1 MDRVATDNGLLSVA
15 PWNPACGDTGPPVRE
30 AAPLSVASPAE
41 GKLSWCRPGSPSA
54 PRATASSTRP
64 ARPTPAAPTPSPS
77 TTVDQLGDAR
87 PLADVADDEIGET
100 LETLWG
106 DAAVNTW
113 NARRAAVASWLAWC
127 RELGHTAPA
136 VPAWVKRSTPPDSA
150 TPVHSRTAIDRLIAR
165 RDIDIREKTLW
176 RMLYETCA
184 RTEELL
190 QVNIEDFD
198 LAGRCAPVKSKG
210 AKPRT
215 RRRGATHHEY
225 AHELVYWDAGTARLL
240 PRLIKD
246 RTSGPLFVTHRRPGP
261 GKAAADRDICPDTG
275 RARLSYGQARALLDA
290 ATATG
295 GPGTGWDLHEL
306 RHSGLTHLGE
316 AGASLVELMAKSR
329 HRKPEN
335 LRRYFKPSPQA
346 MRGITSLIGPGADR
360 R

>member
-1 MDRVATDNGLLSVA
+1 MESGLWRHRSAGARSGPVICRKPGRREIVVVSSGITVRAAGDRFLD
-15 PWNPACGDTGPPVRE
+15 
-30 AAPLSVASPAE
+30 
-41 GKLSWCRPGSPSA
+41 
-54 PRATASSTRP
+54 STR
-64 ARPTPAAPTPSPS
+64 AANTRRAYAIAVDK
-77 TTVDQLGDAR
+77 TVDQLGDAR

-127 RELGHTAPA
+127 REHGHTAPA

-190 QVNIEDFD
+190 QVNIEDLD

>member
-1 MDRVATDNGLLSVA
+1 MLPSGITVRAA
-15 PWNPACGDTGPPVRE
+15 GDSF
-30 AAPLSVASPAE
+30 LDSI
-41 GKLSWCRPGSPSA
+41 GSPNTC
-54 PRATASSTRP
+54 RAYGIAVDKTTATLGETR
-64 ARPTPAAPTPSPS
+64 R
-77 TTVDQLGDAR
+77 
-87 PLADVADDEIGET
+87 LADVADDEIGET

-106 DAAVNTW
+106 SSAVNTW

-127 RELGHTAPA
+127 REHGHTAPA
-136 VPAWVKRSTPPDSA
+136 VPAWVKRSTPPDST

-165 RDIDIREKTLW
+165 RDIDLREKTLW

-190 QVNIEDFD
+190 QVNIEDLD
-198 LAGRCAPVKSKG
+198 LAGRCCPVKSKG

-215 RRRGATHHEY
+215 RRRGATYHEY

-240 PRLIKD
+240 PRLTKG
-246 RTSGPLFVTHRRPGP
+246 RTRGPLFVTHRRPGP

-275 RARLSYGQARALLDA
+275 LARLSYGQARAVLDA
-290 ATATG
+290 ATATN

-335 LRRYFKPSPQA
+335 LRRYFKPSPAA
-346 MRGITSLIGPGADR
+346 MRGITSLIGPDR
-360 R
+360 SHR